1 MRITNSMLVKNML
14 WNSNNNLVSMSNY
27 QNQLST
33 GKKITRPSDDPVGI
47 TQVLKYK
54 TDIRE
59 AEQYGKN
66 IDDAMGWLEVSESA
80 LVNVKDILQRIREL
94 AVQAANGTNTP
105 EDTQKIKVEV
115 EQLTQ
120 EILVSGNATNAG
132 RYVFSGLET
141 NQPLFNE
148 DGTYNINF
156 TSERVTDKRVIGY
169 EVAVGEVLSVGIHPL
184 SIFGSIS
191 SDSYFDKVFNKGSIS
206 TTPSTQEYIK
216 STFDLT
222 HDYNAGGTFT
232 LTLDG
237 INYDVDETL
246 LENTFANPLTKER
259 VINALKEATP
269 SAPGVNPLG
278 DMAQIY
284 YDNNGELVIKSNTFG
299 ATAGTQN
306 FGFSVPGHVAVTASD
321 QGYASTGATIS
332 GAPDLLLDADVLTE
346 SLKLNGASIHSMTF
360 QYNGVKKDITV
371 DFATLVPP
379 TVASLVTA
387 IQGQLDT
394 AYTPAGTVTVG
405 GSDGNP
411 LTFTIPP
418 ATNGNINQLS
428 VDFTVTQKSEL
439 ITDLQAFITAL
450 TTKDDSVIGN
460 MMSQV
465 DKHMNNVLTAM
476 GDIGGMTNRVEFI
489 KARVEENE
497 ITFTSLL
504 SKVQDVDVAEA
515 IMYFKNLENIYR
527 ASLSVGSKVIQPSL
541 VDFIS

>member
-1 MRITNSMLVKNML
+1 
-14 WNSNNNLVSMSNY
+14 MSNY

-33 GKKITRPSDDPVGI
+33 GKRITRPSDDPVGI

-66 IDDAMGWLEVSESA
+66 ITDAQGWLEVSESA
-80 LVNVKDILQRIREL
+80 LVNIKDILQRVREL
-94 AVQAANGTNTP
+94 TVQAANGTNTP
-105 EDTQKIKVEV
+105 EDTQKIMVEI
-115 EQLTQ
+115 EQLTS
-120 EILVSGNATNAG
+120 EVLVSGNATSAG
-132 RYVFSGLET
+132 RYLFSGLET
-141 NQPLFNE
+141 NQPLFNK

-156 TSERVTDKRVIGY
+156 TSERVIDKRVIGF
-169 EVAVGEVLSVGIHPL
+169 EVAVGEVLSVGTHPL
-184 SIFGSIS
+184 DVFGSVT
-191 SDSYFDKVFNKGSIS
+191 SDNYFDKVFNKDSIS

-222 HDYNAGGTFT
+222 HDYNSGGTFT
-232 LTLDG
+232 LSLDG
-237 INYDVDETL
+237 INYDVDEAL

-259 VINALKEATP
+259 VINALKSATP
-269 SAPGVNPLG
+269 SAPGVDPLG

-299 ATAGTQN
+299 ATAGTQS
-306 FGFSVPGHVAVTASD
+306 FSFSVPGHVTVTGSAP
-321 QGYASTGATIS
+321 GITGTGSVLS
-332 GAPDLLLDADVLTE
+332 GAPDVLLDADVLAE
-346 SLKLNGASIHSMTF
+346 SLKIGDASKHSVTF

-379 TVASLVTA
+379 TVATLVTT

-394 AYTPAGTVTVG
+394 AYLPVGTVTVG

-411 LTFTIPP
+411 LTFSIAP

-428 VDFTVTQKSEL
+428 VDFTVTQKSEMV
-439 ITDLQAFITAL
+439 TDLQSLITAL
-450 TTKDDSVIGN
+450 ETKDDTVING
-460 MMSQV
+460 MLSKL
-465 DKHMNNVLTAM
+465 DKHLDKVLTAM
-476 GDIGGMTNRVEFI
+476 GEIGGMSNRVEFI
-489 KARVEENE
+489 KSRVEENE

-504 SKVQDVDVAEA
+504 SKVQDVDMAEA

-541 VDFIS
+541 VDFIR